1 MLEIA
6 GVFSINIVVDH
17 NVYESIVNKKLEP
30 YMKSETIVKILKI
43 SKPFQ
48 SYDKKT
54 IVTVDCVYKITTE
67 EVHHF
72 SAESDYLGIVLNTL
86 RSTISSQVFSPT
98 IFSIN

>member
-1 MLEIA
+1 MLEISGA
-6 GVFSINIVVDH
+6 FSVNIVVDH
-17 NVYESIVNKKLEP
+17 NDYESIVIKKLEP

-43 SKPFQ
+43 SKPFH

-98 IFSIN
+98 IFTIN